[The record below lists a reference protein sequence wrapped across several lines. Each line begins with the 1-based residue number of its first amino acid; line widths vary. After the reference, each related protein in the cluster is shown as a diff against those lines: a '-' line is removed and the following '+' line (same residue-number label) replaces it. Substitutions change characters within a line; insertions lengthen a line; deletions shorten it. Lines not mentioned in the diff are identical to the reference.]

1 MKHFFP
7 EIKWRLHSDA
17 YQSQII
23 GGGADEDHTQIIGGI
38 RSDYW
43 GIYPPIPR
51 VSAPLAASKVL
62 SGCLF
67 STPIPLLL
75 IETQLPQLKITLKHQ
90 PLSCFRRTLHLLQ
103 KSLNLSAI
111 GSKLVTS
118 RLKKKPS

>member
-1 MKHFFP
+1 MKT
-7 EIKWRLHSDA
+7 ILKLLGG
-17 YQSQII
+17 YGQII
-23 GGGADEDHTQIIGGI
+23 G
-38 RSDYW
+38 

-62 SGCLF
+62 SGCLS